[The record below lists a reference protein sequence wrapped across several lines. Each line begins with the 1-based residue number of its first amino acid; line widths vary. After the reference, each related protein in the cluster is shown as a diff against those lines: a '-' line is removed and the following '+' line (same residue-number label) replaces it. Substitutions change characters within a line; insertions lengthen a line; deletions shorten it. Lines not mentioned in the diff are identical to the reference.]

1 MLPAVQQT
9 PPAPVR
15 SSSPPRVK
23 KPIRTLKR
31 TSTMAPRRL
40 VNAQV
45 AMDSVGNVSLG
56 MVITKRRLQNE
67 ECLLVTST
75 HTVLMR
81 SDLVVLEIHPPMPEF
96 VGQKISITSCF

>member
-15 SSSPPRVK
+15 SSTPPKVK
-23 KPIRTLKR
+23 KAIRTLKR
-31 TSTMAPRRL
+31 TSTMVPRRL

-45 AMDSVGNVSLG
+45 AMDSFGNVNLG
-56 MVITKRRLQNE
+56 MVITNRPLQNE

-81 SDLVVLEIHPPMPEF
+81 NDLVVLEIHPPMPEL
-96 VGQKISITSCF
+96 VGHKITITSCF